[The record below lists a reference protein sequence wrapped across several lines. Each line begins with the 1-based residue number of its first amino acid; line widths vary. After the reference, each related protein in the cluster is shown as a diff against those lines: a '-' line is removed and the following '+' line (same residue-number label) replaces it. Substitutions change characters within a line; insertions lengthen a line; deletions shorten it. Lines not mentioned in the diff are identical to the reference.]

1 MSGILPLG
9 KLPVDLLEQLLKK
22 STSHDE
28 RLLMGP
34 GIGLDCA
41 VLDYG
46 ERLLVFKSDP
56 ITFATDQIGWYAVQ
70 VNANDIVTTGAEP
83 RWLLAIMLL
92 PEGKTTG
99 ELADGILSQVF
110 EACQAINVTVIG
122 GHTEITH
129 GIDRPILAVTL
140 VGEVARDKLVTPRGA
155 QPGDRILLS
164 KGVPIEA
171 TAILAREFPD
181 RLASYLTP
189 DELRQ
194 AAEFL
199 YKPGISIFQDARLAV
214 SAGRV
219 NAMHDPTEGGLL
231 SALWELAQASG
242 RTLYVDLDAV
252 HIPKISNKVCRA
264 LGIDVLAAIA
274 SGALLLSAPPE
285 EADKIQKA
293 WEAQGIAGS
302 EIGWVDEGPV
312 AVYQVSQNRRNLVVR
327 PERDEIARFFDL

>member
-129 GIDRPILAVTL
+129 GIDHPILAVTL

-252 HIPKISNKVCRA
+252 HIPKISKKVCRA
-264 LGIDVLAAIA
+264 SMSWLRL
-274 SGALLLSAPPE
+274 PPE
-285 EADKIQKA
+285 HCYSQLHQKRPIRFKKP
-293 WEAQGIAGS
+293 GRHR
-302 EIGWVDEGPV
+302 VL
-312 AVYQVSQNRRNLVVR
+312 LVRKSVGLMR
-327 PERDEIARFFDL
+327 VQ